1 MESFNNRVNHKM
13 QKYKNSINDIKKISS
28 QKISEYDK
36 RLETMQREMVEI
48 IMKNTNF

>member
-1 MESFNNRVNHKM
+1 MENFNNRVNQKM

-36 RLETMQREMVEI
+36 KLESMQREMVDL
-48 IMKNTNF
+48 